1 MLRKYKILSISL
13 KEKKKNRYVIT
24 LSNNNTFEV
33 SEDVLIDKSLYLNK
47 EIYKADLDKILLSES
62 FSGIRESALVFLSYR
77 MRSKKELYQKLVKKG
92 YKNDMVLETISD
104 FEKKS
109 WLDDEKF
116 GLAYSREQINRNS
129 LGPIA
134 LKYKLKQFLD
144 SEELIQQ
151 ISSAIYSEIETEEI
165 IKKVLLRYKASV
177 IADDERLKRKLINK
191 LKRKGHY
198 WQDID
203 SVLNNYLSPQNFN

>member
-1 MLRKYKILSISL
+1 MSRKYKILSISL

-104 FEKKS
+104 FEKKG

-116 GLAYSREQINRNS
+116 GLAYSR
-129 LGPIA
+129 GPIA

-151 ISSAIYSEIETEEI
+151 ISSAIYSEIEIEEI